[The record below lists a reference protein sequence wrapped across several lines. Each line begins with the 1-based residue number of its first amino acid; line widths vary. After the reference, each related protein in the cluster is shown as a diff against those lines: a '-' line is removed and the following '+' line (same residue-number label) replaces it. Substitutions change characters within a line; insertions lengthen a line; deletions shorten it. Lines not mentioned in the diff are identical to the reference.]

1 MDDDVNDQHINVS
14 FIISMAYNQ
23 AKAQNMLL
31 IMFDPYFQ
39 NMKIKQDYVGNF
51 VTIQIVV
58 DYDTRIM
65 HPLLLQAYTI
75 WTLIEHQQ
83 NRYLLKMTTYFLGI
97 LYHMLME
104 FYKPWRMNC
113 NYFQSYQH
121 DQQKEKTC

>member
-1 MDDDVNDQHINVS
+1 MKYNVIWIGVLDAPLILGDFGLELQIFLIMDDDVNDQHINVS

-51 VTIQIVV
+51 VAIQIVV

-75 WTLIEHQQ
+75 
-83 NRYLLKMTTYFLGI
+83 
-97 LYHMLME
+97 
-104 FYKPWRMNC
+104 
-113 NYFQSYQH
+113 
-121 DQQKEKTC
+121 